1 MRSKFSQRW
10 WMIVAALAFVSVL
23 AAHLVEPSAIS
34 VPNSAEAQSGSS
46 NVQSTG
52 NELEEEQPTD
62 IPSRDMVSAADVET
76 ERRFNELRR
85 ELLDSR
91 EKMVDWWLA
100 ATAVILTSLGVVAA
114 IVGFFGF
121 KSVRSIETKARKS
134 MEEAKKHAEEAKNYV
149 QETKRSRDEA
159 ALHLKGMTAEAAH
172 DNPDKTSEAVKVVQ
186 QNPDS
191 TLIDKAVATAFSLQ
205 SQNEIEEAI
214 KKWISIAGT
223 LEGID
228 NERAAA
234 SWFSVGYL
242 RSSKNVDEAIKA
254 YDKSIELN
262 PNFYQAYNNR
272 GSAKVR
278 IGQYNSAIVDLNKA
292 LSYKSDFAEAYC
304 NRGLAKINLN
314 QYNSAIEDYDVA
326 IALKRDDAEAYCNRG
341 IAKASLG
348 QYHSAITDFD
358 EALNRK
364 PDFAEAYSIRGEAKA
379 NLSQYHSAII
389 DCDEALNSK
398 PNFAE
403 AYCNRA
409 KAKVGL
415 RQYHSAI
422 TDCDK
427 ALNSKPDFAEAYCNR
442 GVARCSIGQYDSAI
456 ADFDKALN
464 SKPDFA
470 EVYRNRGLVK
480 LIIGQYES
488 AVTDCDEALVL
499 KSDDAEA
506 YYLRGI
512 AKTKLDRID
521 GAQQDLRKAHSLA
534 QAVGNVDLA
543 AQASSA
549 LSGNS

>member
-10 WMIVAALAFVSVL
+10 LVIVAVLVLLAFVSVL
-23 AAHLVEPSAIS
+23 AAQSAEPSTINAPSSI
-34 VPNSAEAQSGSS
+34 EAQSGSA
-46 NVQSTG
+46 NIQSTG
-52 NELEEEQPTD
+52 NKSEQDQPTHT
-62 IPSRDMVSAADVET
+62 PNRDTVPTADVET

-85 ELLDSR
+85 EVLDGR
-91 EKMVDWWLA
+91 AKTVDWWLA
-100 ATAVILTSLGVVAA
+100 ATAIFLTLIGVGAA
-114 IVGFFGF
+114 ILGYFGF
-121 KSVRSIETKARKS
+121 KKLDRIENEAHKD
-134 MEEAKKHAEEAKNYV
+134 MEAAKKHAEEAKSYV
-149 QETKRSRDEA
+149 QQTKKSRDEA
-159 ALHLKGMTAEAAH
+159 SLILEGIKNVEVAGVEVAGKDPE
-172 DNPDKTSEAVKVVQ
+172 KTSKMIENVQ

-191 TLIDKAVATAFSLQ
+191 TLIDKAVAAAFSLQ

-228 NERAAA
+228 SERAAA

-242 RSSKNVDEAIKA
+242 SSSRNLDEAIKA

-272 GSAKVR
+272 GSVKVR
-278 IGQYNSAIVDLNKA
+278 IGQYNSAIVDLNEA

-314 QYNSAIEDYDVA
+314 QYNSAIEDYDRA
-326 IALKRDDAEAYCNRG
+326 ITLKRDDAEAYCNRG

-364 PDFAEAYSIRGEAKA
+364 PNFAEAYRAYSIRGEAKA
-379 NLSQYHSAII
+379 NLGQYHSAII
-389 DCDEALNSK
+389 DCDKALKRK

-409 KAKVGL
+409 KAKIGL

-422 TDCDK
+422 TDC
-427 ALNSKPDFAEAYCNR
+427 
-442 GVARCSIGQYDSAI
+442 
-456 ADFDKALN
+456 DKALN

-488 AVTDCDEALVL
+488 AVTDCDEALAL

-534 QAVGNVDLA
+534 QAMGNVDLA